1 MPGLVLVVLLLYS
14 YARFFVVPYL
24 GFQFTS
30 AAGTVVEIYVPQDS
44 PPFFEV
50 GDKLL
55 QVNGRSWQDHLR
67 HLGLDLFAGV
77 KPGETLFLRLEG
89 IHGIKTLYWDVPGFT
104 SSEFLSRL
112 VNTWWLSYVF
122 WLAGTATVLLVRPRD
137 QRRTLLAAFSFV
149 TAVWFMAGTLSIRA
163 VWGSPF
169 LLRAGI
175 WMSLPIYLHLHW
187 NFPRPMRRLPNG
199 VWWLLYSASASFAFA
214 QILGIISRDAHL
226 IAFATAIFGGV
237 VLLILRFIL
246 RPAERREIG
255 MLFFAAAVALAPAL
269 VLAIL
274 NVQGNMPIATPGYI
288 LSMVALPGAYFYV
301 VYRRQLGGLELRA
314 NRLIALYLFLVLM
327 ITLYLALSPFV
338 SAQVQTPQAAGA
350 AILLTALIVTLL
362 SIFGFS
368 SFQRFVERR
377 LLFIQQ
383 PPQQLLATFASR
395 ISTSIT
401 HEHLGHLLQK
411 EVMPSLLIRQSVLFS
426 LQGVSL
432 DSRPVYIQGLES
444 NELPNSKQQKRLLSM
459 DTKYGS
465 EEMEQAHLVQ
475 LSWLRLVL
483 PLRVGGEAIGLWLLG
498 RKDPDDYYSQSE
510 RILLASLADQ
520 TAIALINISQAQRLR
535 ALHQFDIDR
544 QELERVQLARELH
557 DMVLQDL
564 NRLLSEVGEHTEVK
578 DFDKQH
584 RQVDDLVRG
593 IIDSLRPPLLDQDL
607 FLALQQLAENLAEN
621 RQAQIRFKI
630 KAPKIPAR
638 FDPLV
643 EQHLYRIV
651 QQACENAIQHGQAK
665 CITITGS
672 ISEAGL
678 QLLIQDD
685 GQGFQFKGS
694 PELAELLAARHFGL
708 AGMIERAAL
717 IDAALQIDSAPR
729 RGTRIRLNW
738 KPKKHE

>member
-1 MPGLVLVVLLLYS
+1 
-14 YARFFVVPYL
+14 
-24 GFQFTS
+24 
-30 AAGTVVEIYVPQDS
+30 
-44 PPFFEV
+44 
-50 GDKLL
+50 
-55 QVNGRSWQDHLR
+55 
-67 HLGLDLFAGV
+67 
-77 KPGETLFLRLEG
+77 
-89 IHGIKTLYWDVPGFT
+89 
-104 SSEFLSRL
+104 
-112 VNTWWLSYVF
+112 
-122 WLAGTATVLLVRPRD
+122 
-137 QRRTLLAAFSFV
+137 
-149 TAVWFMAGTLSIRA
+149 
-163 VWGSPF
+163 
-169 LLRAGI
+169 
-175 WMSLPIYLHLHW
+175 
-187 NFPRPMRRLPNG
+187 
-199 VWWLLYSASASFAFA
+199 
-214 QILGIISRDAHL
+214 
-226 IAFATAIFGGV
+226 
-237 VLLILRFIL
+237 
-246 RPAERREIG
+246 
-255 MLFFAAAVALAPAL
+255 
-269 VLAIL
+269 
-274 NVQGNMPIATPGYI
+274 
-288 LSMVALPGAYFYV
+288 
-301 VYRRQLGGLELRA
+301 
-314 NRLIALYLFLVLM
+314 
-327 ITLYLALSPFV
+327 
-338 SAQVQTPQAAGA
+338 
-350 AILLTALIVTLL
+350 
-362 SIFGFS
+362 
-368 SFQRFVERR
+368 
-377 LLFIQQ
+377 
-383 PPQQLLATFASR
+383 
-395 ISTSIT
+395 
-401 HEHLGHLLQK
+401 
-411 EVMPSLLIRQSVLFS
+411 
-426 LQGVSL
+426 
-432 DSRPVYIQGLES
+432 
-444 NELPNSKQQKRLLSM
+444 
-459 DTKYGS
+459 
-465 EEMEQAHLVQ
+465 MEQAHLVQ

-651 QQACENAIQHGQAK
+651 QQACENAIQHGRAK

-717 IDAALQIDSAPR
+717 IDAALQIDSAPS